1 MHLET
6 EIYSEPEATVKWY
19 KNGQECSAD
28 ARLKITH
35 DSKRYEEYSM
45 TLNLCKVDD
54 TGVYEVRA
62 KNKVGESVS
71 KCQVN
76 ILSKLYLISGK
87 NVSGIHWLFSLA
99 QPEIDHV
106 DIFEQHS
113 YESVPLKYEVIAHGI
128 PKPEA
133 IWYHDGKEIKPDANT
148 AIIVDGVRWEKLR
161 FQNLEIIV
169 KFLFSRRNIAWRRNI
184 LSWRMQATTRLSL
197 RTRLVRRLTKA
208 YYLYRVRC

>member
-1 MHLET
+1 MFNVIGLECVCVCLYNNAILFSLTLGKPKIKKQLKDVEVEEGKSLHLET

-76 ILSKLYLISGK
+76 ILSKFYLRSGK
-87 NVSGIHWLFSLA
+87 NVSGFIDYSL
-99 QPEIDHV
+99 
-106 DIFEQHS
+106 
-113 YESVPLKYEVIAHGI
+113 
-128 PKPEA
+128 
-133 IWYHDGKEIKPDANT
+133 
-148 AIIVDGVRWEKLR
+148 
-161 FQNLEIIV
+161 
-169 KFLFSRRNIAWRRNI
+169 
-184 LSWRMQATTRLSL
+184 
-197 RTRLVRRLTKA
+197 
-208 YYLYRVRC
+208 